1 VHRAAPLYKDWPVL
15 PIMFEGR
22 SLGPRFPDWNYR
34 LMEFLFR
41 IVPHQRNYRQVLPI
55 ASQEPSCQ
63 HMDFR
68 SLVLHLVDHSRRQ
81 KSLAQDSIVLDPPCP
96 QYRGAD
102 YIRFP
107 TLDCVVRTRPHDRVP
122 VALPTALARSW
133 NRRLLPESCHARL
146 HDGGHG
152 SLAASQRHK
161 HGAGNSRVALDR
173 DPKNLRGRTLS
184 NRHPCF
190 AGIGGCSACSLHS
203 GNARTQRG
211 SRAG

>member
-1 VHRAAPLYKDWPVL
+1 
-15 PIMFEGR
+15 
-22 SLGPRFPDWNYR
+22 
-34 LMEFLFR
+34 MEFLFR
-41 IVPHQRNYRQVLPI
+41 IVPHSVTTDKFFQLLVKSPL
-55 ASQEPSCQ
+55 ASTWIFGASFYILWTIP
-63 HMDFR
+63 DDKR
-68 SLVLHLVDHSRRQ
+68 VWRRTQ
-81 KSLAQDSIVLDPPCP
+81 LFLILLAL
-96 QYRGAD
+96 GAD

-152 SLAASQRHK
+152 SLAASQRHQ
-161 HGAGNSRVALDR
+161 HGAGNSRVTLDR
-173 DPKNLRGRTLS
+173 DPKNLGGRTLS

-190 AGIGGCSACSLHS
+190 ASMGGCSACSMQS